1 VRSGIDVRPCLWLE
15 PSTTAN
21 ANGLSRRFKIT
32 HPFHPWSGQEFEL
45 ITYLHTW
52 GENRVYF
59 QREGSHLASVP
70 ASWTDVVPEDP
81 LVELAAG
88 RSLYRVEDL
97 IELVELIE
105 RLRGERPG
113 FSVKVITSCL

>member
-1 VRSGIDVRPCLWLE
+1 MIPPWRWLE
-15 PSTTAN
+15 PSSATDAN
-21 ANGLSRRFKIT
+21 DLSRRFKIT

-59 QREGSHLASVP
+59 YKEGEHLISVP
-70 ASWTDVVPEDP
+70 ASWTDIVAEDP
-81 LVELAAG
+81 VVKLGAG

-97 IELVELIE
+97 VELVGLME
-105 RLRGERPG
+105 RLREIPAAA
-113 FSVKVITSCL
+113 VKAITSCS